1 MIPHLPGAHN
11 LITVLSQ
18 ALVETLRVRFSI
30 PLSLK
35 SKTIPNNAHWKEA
48 YSCEINLCSFHAFTG
63 KFNFKKS
70 LFLDSLFSFSYK
82 QIVREQILLN
92 NIFDYKFGT
101 VGFAF
106 SLLFTSDLSEGHII
120 NYFHKA
126 ISEDAGFDKLVVIG
140 DPSYEEPEFNLL
152 SYEVEWEWGV
162 PYLIARLSFDGD
174 AAPSEDEII
183 EIYQPWDYE
192 VFAPPL
198 KKIFGGRVL
207 SKRIISSPPNR
218 IRQEIVAVS
227 AGYTLTQQYIN
238 SSTSLI
244 QPGETPNPKEYIKQ
258 WLGDSDWRMTT
269 GCEAKWIA
277 EVPNWRSEYAWN
289 FISFSP
295 ARTTKWEA
303 ISMICD
309 KYNMCAWVTPH
320 WAFDWNEFRFYDAE
334 YARQYIFDKKL
345 NLSGDQSIKSVEVY
359 EERGKWYQY
368 NRVRVFSSMASE
380 WDYFWAE
387 AETNSVKWK
396 DVRPIEYNFAL
407 PDLEDPAN
415 ASVWAKS
422 LLDRF
427 QLDSRKVTV
436 TTRVI
441 TCHPDGS
448 LVRPGDQIRIYK
460 TFLPDGE
467 TFRIY
472 KITHRRSG
480 GSEPETVFEAA
491 KWDDLSH
498 PYVPSENPFRRLR
511 DEVYEKIL
519 RATLAVAKVSSSR
532 LVKSHASM
540 GAATGSAPCEIV
552 NVNDDGTVDVR
563 ILTTN
568 QIIKRVKVL

>member
-11 LITVLSQ
+11 LIMLSVR
-18 ALVETLRVRFSI
+18 LWSTLKYLFSASI
-30 PLSLK
+30 DLK
-35 SKTIPNNAHWKEA
+35 SRVIPNNAHWRETYKCKMNLCKA
-48 YSCEINLCSFHAFTG
+48 YSFFGFVPFSKNIQLKSFFLFRFQQIVQNKINL
-63 KFNFKKS
+63 NS
-70 LFLDSLFSFSYK
+70 LF
-82 QIVREQILLN
+82 N
-92 NIFDYKFGT
+92 YKFGT

-106 SLLFTSDLSEGHII
+106 SLSVIPNFLENHII
-120 NYFHKA
+120 EYSYTPLA
-126 ISEDAGFDKLVVIG
+126 REAWFDRQIIIG
-140 DPSYEEPEFNLL
+140 DPDYEEPEFNLL

-162 PYLIARLSFDGD
+162 PYLLARLSFEGD
-174 AAPSEDEII
+174 AAPAEDEII

-192 VFAPPL
+192 VLAPPL

-207 SKRIISSPPNR
+207 SKRIVSSPPNR

-244 QPGETPNPKEYIKQ
+244 QPGETPNPREYIKE
-258 WLGDSDWRMTT
+258 WLGESDWRMTT

-320 WAFDWNEFRFYDAE
+320 WAFDWNEFRFYDAD
-334 YARQYIFDKKL
+334 YARRYIFDKKL
-345 NLSGDQSIKSVEVY
+345 NVSGDKSIKSVEVY

-368 NRVRVFSSMASE
+368 NRVRVFSSAASE
-380 WDYFWAE
+380 WDYFWAQ

-415 ASVWAKS
+415 ASVWAKA

-427 QLDSRKVTV
+427 QLDSRKVTI

-441 TCHPDGS
+441 TCHSDGS

-472 KITHRRSG
+472 KITHRRSS

-519 RATLAVAKVSSSR
+519 RATLAVSKVSSSR

-540 GAATGSAPCEIV
+540 GAATGSAPCEII
-552 NVNDDGTVDVR
+552 NINDDGTVDVK

>member
-1 MIPHLPGAHN
+1 MIPHLPGAHD
-11 LITVLSQ
+11 LIVFGSILFKE
-18 ALVETLRVRFSI
+18 LLNYLFSASI
-30 PLSLK
+30 NLK
-35 SKTIPNNAHWKEA
+35 SKFIPCDAHWSEQ
-48 YSCEINLCSFHAFTG
+48 YSCNINLKHFHCFAAAFPFPETLNFYSSFVFFQREIFKSNVLLFPAF
-63 KFNFKKS
+63 N
-70 LFLDSLFSFSYK
+70 Y
-82 QIVREQILLN
+82 E
-92 NIFDYKFGT
+92 FGT
-101 VGFAF
+101 VGFAI
-106 SLLFTSDLSEGHII
+106 SLNILPTFFENQILIYSHNALQDSAWFDRRII
-120 NYFHKA
+120 
-126 ISEDAGFDKLVVIG
+126 IG
-140 DPSYEEPEFNLL
+140 DPSYEEPEFNLI
-152 SYEVEWEWGV
+152 SYEVIWEWGV
-162 PYLIARLSFDGD
+162 PYLLARLSFDGE

-192 VFAPPL
+192 VLAPPL

-207 SKRIISSPPNR
+207 SKRIIASPPNR

-238 SSTSLI
+238 SSTSLL

-258 WLGDSDWRMTT
+258 WLGDSDWKMTT
-269 GCEAKWIA
+269 GCEPKWIA

-309 KYNMCAWVTPH
+309 KYNMCAFVTPH

-334 YARQYIFDKKL
+334 YARRYVFDKKL
-345 NLSGDQSIKSVEVY
+345 NVSGDQSIKSIEIY

-368 NRVRVFSSMASE
+368 NRVRVFSSAASE

-387 AETNSVKWK
+387 AETNAVKWK

-415 ASVWAKS
+415 ASVWAKA

-427 QLDSRKVTV
+427 QLDARKLTI

-460 TFLPDGE
+460 TFLPEGE

-472 KITHRRSG
+472 KIIHRRVG
-480 GSEPETVFEAA
+480 GAEPETVFEAA

-532 LVKSHASM
+532 LVKSHSSM
-540 GAATGSAPCEIV
+540 GAATGSAPCEII
-552 NVNDDGTVDVR
+552 NVNDDGTVDIK

>member
-1 MIPHLPGAHN
+1 MIPHLPGAHD
-11 LITVLSQ
+11 LILLESIS
-18 ALVETLRVRFSI
+18 LFKTLCYSFPVNIKLR
-30 PLSLK
+30 
-35 SKTIPNNAHWKEA
+35 SKAIPNNAHWQETYKCKLDLE
-48 YSCEINLCSFHAFTG
+48 SFHLFAAKVAFWSTLG
-63 KFNFKKS
+63 VRASF
-70 LFLDSLFSFSYK
+70 LFHFQQLAKNKIF
-82 QIVREQILLN
+82 LN
-92 NIFDYKFGT
+92 SVFDYKFGT
-101 VGFAF
+101 VGFAI
-106 SLLFTSDLSEGHII
+106 SLDFLPNFMEGHII
-120 NYFHKA
+120 EYSHSA
-126 ISEDAGFDKLVVIG
+126 LTDTAWIDRRIIIG
-140 DPSYEEPEFNLL
+140 DPDYEEPEFNLL

-162 PYLIARLSFDGD
+162 PYLLARLSFDGN

-192 VFAPPL
+192 SFAPPL

-207 SKRIISSPPNR
+207 SKRITSSPPNR
-218 IRQEIVAVS
+218 IRQEIIAVS

-244 QPGETPNPKEYIKQ
+244 QPGETSNPKEYIKE
-258 WLGDSDWRMTT
+258 WLGGSDWRMTT

-309 KYNMCAWVTPH
+309 KYNMCAWVAPH
-320 WAFDWNEFRFYDAE
+320 WAFDWNEFRFYDAD
-334 YARQYIFDKKL
+334 YARRYIFDKKL
-345 NLSGDQSIKSVEVY
+345 NVSGDKSIKSLEVY

-368 NRVRVFSSMASE
+368 NRVRVFSSAASE
-380 WDYFWAE
+380 WDYFWAQ

-415 ASVWAKS
+415 ASVWAKA

-427 QLDSRKVTV
+427 QLDSRKVTI

-441 TCHPDGS
+441 TCHSDGS

-472 KITHRRSG
+472 KITHRRSS

-540 GAATGSAPCEIV
+540 GAATGSAPCEII
-552 NVNDDGTVDVR
+552 NVNDDGTVDVK

>member
-1 MIPHLPGAHN
+1 MIPHLPGAHD
-11 LITVLSQ
+11 LILFSPVLIKP
-18 ALVETLRVRFSI
+18 RHYRFFAA
-30 PLSLK
+30 LSLS
-35 SKTIPNNAHWKEA
+35 SKTIPNNAHWQEI
-48 YSCEINLCSFHAFTG
+48 YSCELDLCSFHSFASRFS
-63 KFNFKKS
+63 FKKS
-70 LFLDSLFSFSYK
+70 LLFKNLFSFSYK
-82 QIVREQILLN
+82 QIIREQILLN
-92 NIFDYKFGT
+92 NVFDYKFSA

-106 SLLFTSDLSEGHII
+106 SLLFSPDFSEGHII
-120 NYFHKA
+120 NYSHKA
-126 ISEDAGFDKLVVIG
+126 VSEDSGFERQIVIG

-162 PYLIARLSFDGD
+162 PYLIARLSFDGH

-192 VFAPPL
+192 DFAPPL

-218 IRQEIVAVS
+218 IRQDIVAVS

-269 GCEAKWIA
+269 GCEAEWIA

-345 NLSGDQSIKSVEVY
+345 NVSGDKSIKSVEIY

-368 NRVRVFSSMASE
+368 NRVRVFSSAASE
-380 WDYFWAE
+380 WDYFWAQ

-415 ASVWAKS
+415 ASVWAKA

-427 QLDSRKVTV
+427 QLDSRKITI

-480 GSEPETVFEAA
+480 GAEPETVFEAA

-540 GAATGSAPCEIV
+540 GAATGSAPCEII
-552 NVNDDGTVDVR
+552 NVNDDGTVDVK

>member
-1 MIPHLPGAHN
+1 MLPHLPGAHD
-11 LITVLSQ
+11 LILLSQ
-18 ALVETLRVRFSI
+18 ALVKSLCFRFSTV
-30 PLSLK
+30 LSLN
-35 SKTIPNNAHWKEA
+35 SKTIPNNAHWRET
-48 YSCEINLCSFHAFTG
+48 YSCELDLCPFHSFASGFS
-63 KFNFKKS
+63 FKKS
-70 LFLDSLFSFSYK
+70 LLFKNLFSFSYK
-82 QIVREQILLN
+82 QIIREQISLN

-106 SLLFTSDLSEGHII
+106 SLLFSPDFSEGHII
-120 NYFHKA
+120 DYSHKTV
-126 ISEDAGFDKLVVIG
+126 SRDAGFERQVVIG

-162 PYLIARLSFDGD
+162 PYLLARLSFDGD

-258 WLGDSDWRMTT
+258 WLGDSDWRMIT

-320 WAFDWNEFRFYDAE
+320 WAFDWNEFRFYDAD
-334 YARQYIFDKKL
+334 YARRYIFDKKL
-345 NLSGDQSIKSVEVY
+345 NVSGDKSIKSVEVY

-368 NRVRVFSSMASE
+368 NRVRVFSSAASE
-380 WDYFWAE
+380 WDYFWAQ

-415 ASVWAKS
+415 ASVWARA

-427 QLDSRKVTV
+427 QLDSRKVTI

-441 TCHPDGS
+441 TCHSDGS
-448 LVRPGDQIRIYK
+448 LVKPGDQIRIYK

-472 KITHRRSG
+472 KITHRRSS
-480 GSEPETVFEAA
+480 GSEPETTFEAA

-540 GAATGSAPCEIV
+540 GAATGSAPCEII
-552 NVNDDGTVDVR
+552 NVNDDGTVDVK

-568 QIIKRVKVL
+568 QIIKRVNVL

>member
-1 MIPHLPGAHN
+1 MIPHLPGAHD
-11 LITVLSQ
+11 LILFGCSS
-18 ALVETLRVRFSI
+18 LFKTLRYSFPVNI
-30 PLSLK
+30 KLK
-35 SKTIPNNAHWKEA
+35 SKTIPNNAHWQET
-48 YSCEINLCSFHAFTG
+48 YSCEVNLYQFPSFACE
-63 KFNFKKS
+63 FNFRELLS
-70 LFLDSLFSFSYK
+70 INAFSFFSYK
-82 QIVREQILLN
+82 QIIRRQVLFN
-92 NIFDYKFGT
+92 NLFDYKFGT
-101 VGFAF
+101 IGFSFAILF
-106 SLLFTSDLSEGHII
+106 SPNFLEGHII
-120 NYFHKA
+120 NYSHDA
-126 ISEDAGFDKLVVIG
+126 IAEDARFDRQVVIG

-162 PYLIARLSFDGD
+162 PYLLARLSFDGE

-183 EIYQPWDYE
+183 EIYQPQNYE
-192 VFAPPL
+192 SSSL

-207 SKRIISSPPNR
+207 SKRIISSPPSH

-238 SSTSLI
+238 SSTSLV
-244 QPGETPNPKEYIKQ
+244 QPGETPNPKEYIEE
-258 WLGDSDWRMTT
+258 WLGGSDWRMTT
-269 GCEAKWIA
+269 GCEAAWIA

-309 KYNMCAWVTPH
+309 KYNMCACVSPH
-320 WAFDWNEFRFYDAE
+320 WAFDWNEFRFYDAD
-334 YARQYIFDKKL
+334 YARRYVFDNKL
-345 NLSGDQSIKSVEVY
+345 NVSGDKSIKSIEVF

-368 NRVRVFSSMASE
+368 NRVRVFSSSSSD
-380 WDYFWAE
+380 WDYFWAQS
-387 AETNSVKWK
+387 ETNSVKWK

-407 PDLEDPAN
+407 PDLEDPSN

-427 QLDSRKVTV
+427 QLDSRKIVV

-441 TCHPDGS
+441 SCHPDGS
-448 LVRPGDQIRIYK
+448 LVKPGERIRIYK

-480 GSEPETVFEAA
+480 GEEAESVFEAA

-519 RATLAVAKVSSSR
+519 RATLAVSKVSSSR

-540 GAATGSAPCEIV
+540 GAATGSAPCEII
-552 NVNDDGTVDVR
+552 NINDDGTVDVK